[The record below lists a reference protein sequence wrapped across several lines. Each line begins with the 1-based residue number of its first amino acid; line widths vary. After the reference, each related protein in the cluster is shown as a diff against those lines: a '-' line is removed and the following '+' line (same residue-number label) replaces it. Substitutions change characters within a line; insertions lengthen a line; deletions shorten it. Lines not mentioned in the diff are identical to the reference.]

1 MRYKLKSDPQSV
13 PRYWQAGCLENCI
26 ANHTVSPATQ
36 VAAIPMQCATGISLF
51 LGLGLFHFPSIL
63 YKVIDHKD
71 IEIVKYINP

>member
-1 MRYKLKSDPQSV
+1 MEQTSCRSQHYWSQSNDL
-13 PRYWQAGCLENCI
+13 CCI
-26 ANHTVSPATQ
+26 ADNCDTNHISYISNYNFTYYKMFVG
-36 VAAIPMQCATGISLF
+36 IITG